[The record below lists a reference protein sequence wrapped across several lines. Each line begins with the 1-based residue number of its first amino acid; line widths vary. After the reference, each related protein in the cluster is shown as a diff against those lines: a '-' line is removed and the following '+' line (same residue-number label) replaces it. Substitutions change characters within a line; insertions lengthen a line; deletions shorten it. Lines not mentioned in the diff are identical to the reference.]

1 MLTEQD
7 EYFALFPGKTL
18 GETDS
23 GAKSEQES
31 ISAGKQ
37 RLRKKKQPRSVSQQP
52 SLLRTAV
59 IFMKVV

>member
-37 RLRKKKQPRSVSQQP
+37 RLRKRNNPGQ
-52 SLLRTAV
+52 
-59 IFMKVV
+59 